1 MKTTKRRLLS
11 LFMAMV
17 MVFSLL
23 PTALAEGNGD
33 EQPPVDPPPVE
44 TPEPGDP
51 EEPGDPVDPPAHE
64 HNNDNTWMNDEKGHW
79 HECTAANCP
88 DNGRVDYG
96 THTVST
102 WTVEKEATCKDEGL
116 EKGTCS
122 VCGYEQSRT
131 IPKTSEHTKGPT
143 PEYRAKDNKQHIWEC
158 AICGQEQLENHNF
171 ANNVCNLCGFEQSV
185 TISLPSTLSLAVGKT
200 GTLTATVSPA
210 GTAVSWS
217 VNNDVVTIS
226 GTGTSVTVTAVKA
239 GTATITATA
248 GGETASCTVTVTD
261 SYTVEISPTQVSLA
275 SVGQQKQLTAKVKN
289 GNDIVTPTPT
299 ITWKSNNT
307 SVATVD
313 QNGLVTAK
321 GSGTTTITA
330 SSANATPATCTVT
343 VSNPLVLE
351 TSTTKLTSYDS
362 EATLRV
368 KFNGKTLDPD
378 DVKWSY
384 DRNYIDLNEGSNNT
398 IIATPVAR
406 TTSTKIS
413 VKYTTGGVEYSD
425 SVTLSISFSAY
436 NVATVTIY
444 NSTDNYNL
452 DDPDDEGDD
461 SIIDQLETYFN
472 KKSSGYYGIDY
483 VEFETVSHD
492 YGTLDAKTSGRYYVD
507 GSSSSRYN
515 ELSDVTFSPRSNKT
529 GSAVF
534 SLTVYAY
541 VSGTSTSR
549 TEAVSCTITFK
560 VKEGEASGGDVE
572 YTAALGEDVPF
583 SASDFEDFWDDM
595 YSRGELES
603 VSFKVSGGTLR
614 DSDGKTVGS
623 KECYVSPTRSQ
634 IDLDGVYFEP
644 NSTTSKKAGTVKFTF
659 TATGYARNS
668 SKSTTKTGTV
678 SITYMAGSP
687 KDISYTVNANGSVN
701 LKASDFTAAYKEA
714 TGSNAPSGMTIILK
728 SVPRNGTLTYTD
740 SSKSRPTDLKLTSSN
755 IKNRSFTTR
764 SSGTNQINDISY
776 SGNSGTDTIE
786 YTAYSGNSAQFTGKI
801 VFNGAPTAPT
811 NLSVTFTST
820 NGSPATMSTAA
831 FTTAN
836 ATVMGKT
843 YRMRF
848 TTPTNGSLLL
858 NGATTAVGVDIF
870 PSNLGSVSYRPKA
883 GFNGSDKCLFM
894 AYDASGNLT
903 GSGTVNFVVAGN
915 PSTTNPGGNTGA
927 SSISQFK
934 DVPATAWYRTE
945 LADLVSK
952 GIIKGKSATSFAP
965 RDNVTYGEALKM
977 VLRAAGHTAEEA
989 TGNNWAINYK
999 NLAVSK
1005 GWIDNSIVLTNAIS
1019 RAAMA
1024 DLVAK
1029 VLGVASSGAASP
1041 FADTANG
1048 YAVAL
1053 YNTNPRI
1060 FNGETGKDG
1069 KLYFNGGDSLKREQ
1083 ICAVI
1088 YRVNQYYTNNSSNQM
1103 PDGI

>member
-23 PTALAEGNGD
+23 PTALAEGEG
-33 EQPPVDPPPVE
+33 EQPGEPTPCEHEWE
-44 TPEPGDP
+44 TTKEKAATCTEAGSKTLTCKRCKESKTEPGESALGHDWTEYVVTLAP
-51 EEPGDPVDPPAHE
+51 TCTTPGKQTRTCERTGCNASQEENIPMKE
-64 HNNDNTWMNDEKGHW
+64 HT
-79 HECTAANCP
+79 
-88 DNGRVDYG
+88 YG
-96 THTVST
+96 A
-102 WTVEKEATCKDEGL
+102 WTVEIEGNCTTDKKEVR
-116 EKGTCS
+116 TCS
-122 VCGYEQSRT
+122 VCQHKDEKITKAPG
-131 IPKTSEHTKGPT
+131 HTKPGASGYT
-143 PEYRAKDNKQHIWEC
+143 KVDDENHVYVCTACQTAIPEKHTFDATNKC
-158 AICGQEQLENHNF
+158 ICGAVKPVQETTLKLNRTTL
-171 ANNVCNLCGFEQSV
+171 NLSV
-185 TISLPSTLSLAVGKT
+185 GDTATLSATITPDAPLTWENTYDTIASITRSADGK
-200 GTLTATVSPA
+200 
-210 GTAVSWS
+210 
-217 VNNDVVTIS
+217 
-226 GTGTSVTVTAVKA
+226 SVTVKA
-239 GTATITATA
+239 LRA
-248 GGETASCTVTVTD
+248 
-261 SYTVEISPTQVSLA
+261 
-275 SVGQQKQLTAKVKN
+275 
-289 GNDIVTPTPT
+289 
-299 ITWKSNNT
+299 
-307 SVATVD
+307 
-313 QNGLVTAK
+313 
-321 GSGTTTITA
+321 GTTTITV
-330 SSANATPATCTVT
+330 SGGGKSATCRVT
-343 VSNPLVLE
+343 VGGNLE
-351 TSTTKLTSYDS
+351 VTPTKATLTHLGD
-362 EATLRV
+362 EATFTA
-368 KFNGKTLDPD
+368 KFNGSRVR
-378 DVKWSY
+378 DVEWDCANPK
-384 DRNYIDLNEGSNNT
+384 YIDLKDNKDGSAT
-398 IIATPVAR
+398 ISALATTPSGG
-406 TTSTKIS
+406 TTITATYWDDSNQ
-413 VKYTTGGVEYSD
+413 KYTASANVVVSYS
-425 SVTLSISFSAY
+425 AK
-436 NVATVTIY
+436 NVATVTVY
-444 NSTDNYNL
+444 NSTDSYNL
-452 DDPDDEGDD
+452 DDPDDDGDD
-461 SIIDQLETYFN
+461 SIVEQMEDYFDDTKN
-472 KKSSGYYGIDY
+472 GYYGLAS
-483 VEFETVSHD
+483 VEFNSRSDT
-492 YGTLDAKTSGRYYVD
+492 YGSLSATTGREYDVD
-507 GSSSSRYN
+507 GSSNSKYDI
-515 ELSDVTFSPRSNKT
+515 SDVTFSPSSTKTGTATFDVTANVYRSNGKT
-529 GSAVF
+529 
-534 SLTVYAY
+534 T
-541 VSGTSTSR
+541 TP
-549 TEAVSCTITFK
+549 VSCTISFK
-560 VKEGEASGGDVE
+560 VVDGKASGGDVE
-572 YTAALGEDVPF
+572 YTASLGEDVQF
-583 SASDFEDFWDDM
+583 RTSDFEDFWDDA

-623 KECYVSPTRSQ
+623 KECYASPTRNQ

-644 NSTTSKKAGTVKFTF
+644 NSATSKKAGTVKFSF

-668 SKSTTKTGTV
+668 SKSTTRTGTV
-678 SITYMAGSP
+678 SITYMGGSP
-687 KDISYTVNANGSVN
+687 KDITYTVNANGSVN

-714 TGSNAPSGMTIILK
+714 TGSTAPSGMTIVLQG
-728 SVPRNGTLTYTD
+728 VPRNGTLTYTD
-740 SSKSRPTDLKLTSSN
+740 SSKSKPTDVKLTSSN

-764 SSGTNQINDISY
+764 SSGTNQINDVSY

-786 YTAYSGNSAQFTGKI
+786 YIAYSGNSAQFTGKI

-820 NGSPATMSTAA
+820 NGAAATLSSAA

-843 YRMRF
+843 YRLRF
-848 TTPTNGSLLL
+848 TAPTNGSLLL

-903 GSGTVNFVVAGN
+903 GSGTVNFVVVGN
-915 PSTTNPGGNTGA
+915 PANTTTPGTTPGA

-977 VLRAAGHTAEEA
+977 VLRAAGHTAEEG

-1005 GWIDNSIVLTNAIS
+1005 GWISNDIVLTNAIS

-1048 YAVAL
+1048 YAIAL
-1053 YNTNPRI
+1053 YNTTPRI

-1088 YRVNQYYTNNSSNQM
+1088 YRVNQYYTNANSNQM

>member
-23 PTALAEGNGD
+23 PTALAEGEG
-33 EQPPVDPPPVE
+33 EQPGEPTPCEHEWE
-44 TPEPGDP
+44 TTEEKGATCTEAGSKTLTCKKCKESKTEPGESALGHDWTKYVVTLVP
-51 EEPGDPVDPPAHE
+51 TCTTPGKQTRTCQRTGCNASQEENIPMEE
-64 HNNDNTWMNDEKGHW
+64 HT
-79 HECTAANCP
+79 
-88 DNGRVDYG
+88 YG
-96 THTVST
+96 A
-102 WTVEKEATCKDEGL
+102 WTVEIEGNCTTDKKEVR
-116 EKGTCS
+116 TCS
-122 VCGYEQSRT
+122 VCQHKDEKITKAPG
-131 IPKTSEHTKGPT
+131 HTKPGASGYT
-143 PEYRAKDNKQHIWEC
+143 KVDDENHVYVCTACQTAIPEKHTFDATNKC
-158 AICGQEQLENHNF
+158 ICGAVKPVQETTLKLNRTTL
-171 ANNVCNLCGFEQSV
+171 NLSV
-185 TISLPSTLSLAVGKT
+185 GDTATLSATITPDAPLTWENTYDKIASITRSADGK
-200 GTLTATVSPA
+200 
-210 GTAVSWS
+210 
-217 VNNDVVTIS
+217 
-226 GTGTSVTVTAVKA
+226 SVTVKA
-239 GTATITATA
+239 LRA
-248 GGETASCTVTVTD
+248 
-261 SYTVEISPTQVSLA
+261 
-275 SVGQQKQLTAKVKN
+275 
-289 GNDIVTPTPT
+289 
-299 ITWKSNNT
+299 
-307 SVATVD
+307 
-313 QNGLVTAK
+313 
-321 GSGTTTITA
+321 GTTTITV
-330 SSANATPATCTVT
+330 SGGGKSATCRVT
-343 VSNPLVLE
+343 VGGNLE
-351 TSTTKLTSYDS
+351 VTPTKATLTHLGD
-362 EATLRV
+362 EATFTA
-368 KFNGKTLDPD
+368 KFNGSRVR
-378 DVKWSY
+378 DVEWDCAKPK
-384 DRNYIDLNEGSNNT
+384 YIDLKDNKDGSAT
-398 IIATPVAR
+398 ISALATTPSGG
-406 TTSTKIS
+406 TTITATYRDDSNQ
-413 VKYTTGGVEYSD
+413 KYTASANVVVSYS
-425 SVTLSISFSAY
+425 AK
-436 NVATVTIY
+436 NVATVTVY
-444 NSTDNYNL
+444 NSTDSYNL
-452 DDPDDEGDD
+452 DDPDDDGDD
-461 SIIDQLETYFN
+461 SIVEQMEDYFDDTKN
-472 KKSSGYYGIDY
+472 GYYGLAS
-483 VEFETVSHD
+483 VEFNSRSDT
-492 YGTLDAKTSGRYYVD
+492 YGSLSATTGREYDVD
-507 GSSSSRYN
+507 GSSNSKYDI
-515 ELSDVTFSPRSNKT
+515 SDVTFSPSSTKTGTATFDVTANVYRSNGKT
-529 GSAVF
+529 
-534 SLTVYAY
+534 T
-541 VSGTSTSR
+541 TP
-549 TEAVSCTITFK
+549 VSCTISFK
-560 VKEGEASGGDVE
+560 VVDGKASGGDVE
-572 YTAALGEDVPF
+572 YTASLGEDVQF
-583 SASDFEDFWDDM
+583 RASDFEDFWDDA

-623 KECYVSPTRSQ
+623 KECYASPTRNQ

-644 NSTTSKKAGTVKFTF
+644 NSATSKKAGTVKFSF

-668 SKSTTKTGTV
+668 SKSTTRTGTV
-678 SITYMAGSP
+678 SITYMGGSP
-687 KDISYTVNANGSVN
+687 KDITYTVNANGSVN

-714 TGSNAPSGMTIILK
+714 TGSTAPSGMTIVLQG
-728 SVPRNGTLTYTD
+728 VPRNGTLTYTD
-740 SSKSRPTDLKLTSSN
+740 SSKSKPTDVKLTSSN

-764 SSGTNQINDISY
+764 SSGTNQINDVSY

-786 YTAYSGNSAQFTGKI
+786 YIAYSGNSAQFTGKI

-820 NGSPATMSTAA
+820 NGAAATLSSAA

-843 YRMRF
+843 YRLRF
-848 TTPTNGSLLL
+848 TAPTNGSLLL

-903 GSGTVNFVVAGN
+903 GSGTVNFVVVGN
-915 PSTTNPGGNTGA
+915 PANTTTPGTTPGA

-977 VLRAAGHTAEEA
+977 VLRAAGHTAEEG

-1005 GWIDNSIVLTNAIS
+1005 GWISNDIVLTNAIS

-1048 YAVAL
+1048 YAIAL
-1053 YNTNPRI
+1053 YNTTPRI

-1088 YRVNQYYTNNSSNQM
+1088 YRVNQYYTNANSNQM

>member
-23 PTALAEGNGD
+23 PTALAEGEG
-33 EQPPVDPPPVE
+33 EQPGEPTPCEHEWE
-44 TPEPGDP
+44 TTE
-51 EEPGDPVDPPAHE
+51 
-64 HNNDNTWMNDEKGHW
+64 
-79 HECTAANCP
+79 
-88 DNGRVDYG
+88 
-96 THTVST
+96 
-102 WTVEKEATCKDEGL
+102 EKEATCTEAGSKTLTCKKCKESKTEPGESALGHDWTEYMVTLKPTCTAPGKQTRTCQRTGCNASQEEDIPMEEHTYGAWTVEIEGNCTTDKK
-116 EKGTCS
+116 EVRTCS
-122 VCGYEQSRT
+122 VCQHKDEKITKAPG
-131 IPKTSEHTKGPT
+131 HTKPGASGYT
-143 PEYRAKDNKQHIWEC
+143 KVDDENHVYVCTACQTAIPEKHTFDATNKC
-158 AICGQEQLENHNF
+158 ICGAVKPVQETTLKLNRTTL
-171 ANNVCNLCGFEQSV
+171 NLSV
-185 TISLPSTLSLAVGKT
+185 GDTATLSATITPDAPLTWENTYDTIASITRSADGK
-200 GTLTATVSPA
+200 
-210 GTAVSWS
+210 
-217 VNNDVVTIS
+217 
-226 GTGTSVTVTAVKA
+226 SVTVKA
-239 GTATITATA
+239 LRA
-248 GGETASCTVTVTD
+248 
-261 SYTVEISPTQVSLA
+261 
-275 SVGQQKQLTAKVKN
+275 
-289 GNDIVTPTPT
+289 
-299 ITWKSNNT
+299 
-307 SVATVD
+307 
-313 QNGLVTAK
+313 
-321 GSGTTTITA
+321 GTTTITV
-330 SSANATPATCTVT
+330 SGGGKSATCRVT
-343 VSNPLVLE
+343 VGGNLE
-351 TSTTKLTSYDS
+351 VTPTKATLTHLGD
-362 EATLRV
+362 EATFTA
-368 KFNGKTLDPD
+368 KFNGSRVR
-378 DVKWSY
+378 DVEWDCANPK
-384 DRNYIDLNEGSNNT
+384 YIDLKDNKDGSAT
-398 IIATPVAR
+398 ISALATTPSGG
-406 TTSTKIS
+406 TTVTATYWDDSNQ
-413 VKYTTGGVEYSD
+413 KYTASANVVVSYS
-425 SVTLSISFSAY
+425 AK
-436 NVATVTIY
+436 NVATVTVY
-444 NSTDNYNL
+444 NSTDSYNL
-452 DDPDDEGDD
+452 DDPDDDGDD
-461 SIIDQLETYFN
+461 SIVEQMEDYFDDTKN
-472 KKSSGYYGIDY
+472 GYYGLAS
-483 VEFETVSHD
+483 VEFNSRSDT
-492 YGTLDAKTSGRYYVD
+492 YGSLSATTSREYDVD
-507 GSSSSRYN
+507 GSSNSKYDI
-515 ELSDVTFSPRSNKT
+515 SDVTFSPSSTKTGTATFDVTANVYRSNGKT
-529 GSAVF
+529 
-534 SLTVYAY
+534 T
-541 VSGTSTSR
+541 TP
-549 TEAVSCTITFK
+549 VSCTISFK
-560 VKEGEASGGDVE
+560 VVDGKASGGDVE
-572 YTAALGEDVPF
+572 YTASLGEDVQF
-583 SASDFEDFWDDM
+583 RTSDFEDFWDDA

-623 KECYVSPTRSQ
+623 KECYASPTRNQ

-644 NSTTSKKAGTVKFTF
+644 NSATSKKAGTVKFSF

-668 SKSTTKTGTV
+668 SKSTTRTGTV
-678 SITYMAGSP
+678 SITYMGGSP
-687 KDISYTVNANGSVN
+687 KDITYTVNANGSVN

-714 TGSNAPSGMTIILK
+714 TGSTAPSGMTIVLQG
-728 SVPRNGTLTYTD
+728 VPRNGTLTYTD
-740 SSKSRPTDLKLTSSN
+740 SSKSKPTDVKLTSSN

-764 SSGTNQINDISY
+764 SSGTNQINDVSY

-786 YTAYSGNSAQFTGKI
+786 YIAYSGNSAQFTGKI

-820 NGSPATMSTAA
+820 NGAAATLSSAA

-843 YRMRF
+843 YRLRF
-848 TTPTNGSLLL
+848 TAPTNGSLLL

-903 GSGTVNFVVAGN
+903 GSGTVNFVVVGN
-915 PSTTNPGGNTGA
+915 PANTTTPGTTPGA

-977 VLRAAGHTAEEA
+977 VLRAAGHTAEEG

-1005 GWIDNSIVLTNAIS
+1005 GWISNDIVLTNAIS

-1048 YAVAL
+1048 YAIAL
-1053 YNTNPRI
+1053 YNTTPRI

-1088 YRVNQYYTNNSSNQM
+1088 YRVNQYYTNANSNQM

>member
-23 PTALAEGNGD
+23 PTALAEGEG
-33 EQPPVDPPPVE
+33 EQPGEPTPCEHEWE
-44 TPEPGDP
+44 TTEEKGATCTEAGSKTLTCKKCKESKTEPGESALGHDWTKYVVTLAP
-51 EEPGDPVDPPAHE
+51 TCTTPGKQTRTCQRTGCNASQEENIPMEE
-64 HNNDNTWMNDEKGHW
+64 HT
-79 HECTAANCP
+79 
-88 DNGRVDYG
+88 YG
-96 THTVST
+96 A
-102 WTVEKEATCKDEGL
+102 WTVEIEGNCTTDKKEVR
-116 EKGTCS
+116 TCS
-122 VCGYEQSRT
+122 VCQHKDEKITKAPG
-131 IPKTSEHTKGPT
+131 HTKPGASGYT
-143 PEYRAKDNKQHIWEC
+143 KVDDENHVYVCTACQTAIPEKHTFDATNKC
-158 AICGQEQLENHNF
+158 ICGAVKPVQETTLKLNRTTL
-171 ANNVCNLCGFEQSV
+171 NLSV
-185 TISLPSTLSLAVGKT
+185 GDTATLSATITPDAPLTWENTYDKIASITRSADGK
-200 GTLTATVSPA
+200 
-210 GTAVSWS
+210 
-217 VNNDVVTIS
+217 
-226 GTGTSVTVTAVKA
+226 SVTVKA
-239 GTATITATA
+239 LRA
-248 GGETASCTVTVTD
+248 
-261 SYTVEISPTQVSLA
+261 
-275 SVGQQKQLTAKVKN
+275 
-289 GNDIVTPTPT
+289 
-299 ITWKSNNT
+299 
-307 SVATVD
+307 
-313 QNGLVTAK
+313 
-321 GSGTTTITA
+321 GTTTITV
-330 SSANATPATCTVT
+330 SGGGKSATCRVT
-343 VSNPLVLE
+343 VGGNLE
-351 TSTTKLTSYDS
+351 VTPTKATLTHLGD
-362 EATLRV
+362 EATFTA
-368 KFNGKTLDPD
+368 KFNGSRVR
-378 DVKWSY
+378 DVEWDCANPK
-384 DRNYIDLNEGSNNT
+384 YIDLKDNKDGSAT
-398 IIATPVAR
+398 ISALATTPSGG
-406 TTSTKIS
+406 TTITATYRDDSNQE
-413 VKYTTGGVEYSD
+413 YTASANVVVSYS
-425 SVTLSISFSAY
+425 AK
-436 NVATVTIY
+436 NVATVTVY
-444 NSTDNYNL
+444 NSTDSYNL
-452 DDPDDEGDD
+452 DDPDDDGDD
-461 SIIDQLETYFN
+461 SIVEQMEDYFDDTKN
-472 KKSSGYYGIDY
+472 GYYGLAS
-483 VEFETVSHD
+483 VEFNSRSDT
-492 YGTLDAKTSGRYYVD
+492 YGSLSATTGREYDVD
-507 GSSSSRYN
+507 GSSNSKYDI
-515 ELSDVTFSPRSNKT
+515 SDVTFSPSSTKTGTATFDVTANVYRSNGKT
-529 GSAVF
+529 
-534 SLTVYAY
+534 T
-541 VSGTSTSR
+541 TP
-549 TEAVSCTITFK
+549 VSCTISFK
-560 VKEGEASGGDVE
+560 VVDGKASGGDVE
-572 YTAALGEDVPF
+572 YTASLGEDVQF
-583 SASDFEDFWDDM
+583 RTSDFEDFWDDA

-623 KECYVSPTRSQ
+623 KECYASPTRNQ

-644 NSTTSKKAGTVKFTF
+644 NSATSKKAGTVKFSF

-668 SKSTTKTGTV
+668 SKSTTRTGTV
-678 SITYMAGSP
+678 SITYMGGSP
-687 KDISYTVNANGSVN
+687 KDITYTVNANGSVN

-714 TGSNAPSGMTIILK
+714 TGSTAPSGMTIVLQG
-728 SVPRNGTLTYTD
+728 VPRNGTLTYTD
-740 SSKSRPTDLKLTSSN
+740 SSKSKPTDVKLTSSN

-764 SSGTNQINDISY
+764 SSGTNQINDVSY

-786 YTAYSGNSAQFTGKI
+786 YIAYSGNSAQFTGKI

-820 NGSPATMSTAA
+820 NGAAATLSSAA

-843 YRMRF
+843 YRLRF
-848 TTPTNGSLLL
+848 TAPTNGSLLL

-903 GSGTVNFVVAGN
+903 GSGTVNFVVVGN
-915 PSTTNPGGNTGA
+915 PANTTTPGTTPGA

-977 VLRAAGHTAEEA
+977 VLRAAGHTAEEG

-1005 GWIDNSIVLTNAIS
+1005 GWISNDIVLTNAIS

-1048 YAVAL
+1048 YAIAL
-1053 YNTNPRI
+1053 YNTTPRI

-1088 YRVNQYYTNNSSNQM
+1088 YRVNQYYTNANSNQM

>member
-23 PTALAEGNGD
+23 PTALAEGEG
-33 EQPPVDPPPVE
+33 EQPGEPTPCEHEWE
-44 TPEPGDP
+44 TTEEKGATCTEAGSKTLTCKKCKESKTEPGESALGHDWTKYVVTLAP
-51 EEPGDPVDPPAHE
+51 TCTTPGKQTRTCQRTGCNASQEENIPMEE
-64 HNNDNTWMNDEKGHW
+64 HT
-79 HECTAANCP
+79 
-88 DNGRVDYG
+88 YG
-96 THTVST
+96 A
-102 WTVEKEATCKDEGL
+102 WTVEIEGNCTTDKKEVR
-116 EKGTCS
+116 TCS
-122 VCGYEQSRT
+122 VCQHKDEKITKAPG
-131 IPKTSEHTKGPT
+131 HTKPGASGYT
-143 PEYRAKDNKQHIWEC
+143 KVDDENHVYVCTACQTAIPEKHTFDATNKC
-158 AICGQEQLENHNF
+158 ICGAVKPVQETTLKLNRTTL
-171 ANNVCNLCGFEQSV
+171 NLSV
-185 TISLPSTLSLAVGKT
+185 GDTATLSATITPDAPLTWENTYDKIASITRSADGK
-200 GTLTATVSPA
+200 
-210 GTAVSWS
+210 
-217 VNNDVVTIS
+217 
-226 GTGTSVTVTAVKA
+226 SVTVKA
-239 GTATITATA
+239 LRA
-248 GGETASCTVTVTD
+248 
-261 SYTVEISPTQVSLA
+261 
-275 SVGQQKQLTAKVKN
+275 
-289 GNDIVTPTPT
+289 
-299 ITWKSNNT
+299 
-307 SVATVD
+307 
-313 QNGLVTAK
+313 
-321 GSGTTTITA
+321 GTTTITV
-330 SSANATPATCTVT
+330 SGGGKSATCRVT
-343 VSNPLVLE
+343 VGGNLE
-351 TSTTKLTSYDS
+351 VTPTKATLTHLGD
-362 EATLRV
+362 EATFTA
-368 KFNGKTLDPD
+368 KFNGSRVR
-378 DVKWSY
+378 DVEWDCANPK
-384 DRNYIDLNEGSNNT
+384 YIDLKDNKDGSAT
-398 IIATPVAR
+398 ISALATTPSGG
-406 TTSTKIS
+406 TTITATYRDDSNQ
-413 VKYTTGGVEYSD
+413 KYTASANVVVSYS
-425 SVTLSISFSAY
+425 AK
-436 NVATVTIY
+436 NVATVTVY
-444 NSTDNYNL
+444 NSTDSYNL
-452 DDPDDEGDD
+452 DDPDDDGDD
-461 SIIDQLETYFN
+461 SIVEQMEDYFDDTKN
-472 KKSSGYYGIDY
+472 GYYGLAS
-483 VEFETVSHD
+483 VEFNSRSDT
-492 YGTLDAKTSGRYYVD
+492 YGSLSATTGREYDVD
-507 GSSSSRYN
+507 GSSNSKYDI
-515 ELSDVTFSPRSNKT
+515 SDVTFSPSSTKTGTATFDVTANVYRSNGKT
-529 GSAVF
+529 
-534 SLTVYAY
+534 T
-541 VSGTSTSR
+541 TP
-549 TEAVSCTITFK
+549 VSCTISFK
-560 VKEGEASGGDVE
+560 VVDGKASGGDVE
-572 YTAALGEDVPF
+572 YTASLGEDVQF
-583 SASDFEDFWDDM
+583 RTSDFEDFWDDA

-623 KECYVSPTRSQ
+623 KECYASPTRNQ

-644 NSTTSKKAGTVKFTF
+644 NSATSKKAGTVKFSF

-668 SKSTTKTGTV
+668 SKSTTRTGTV
-678 SITYMAGSP
+678 SITYMGGSP
-687 KDISYTVNANGSVN
+687 KDITYTVNANGSVN

-714 TGSNAPSGMTIILK
+714 TGSTAPSGMTIVLQG
-728 SVPRNGTLTYTD
+728 VPRNGTLTYTD
-740 SSKSRPTDLKLTSSN
+740 SSKSKPTDVKLTSSN

-764 SSGTNQINDISY
+764 SSGTNQINDVSY

-786 YTAYSGNSAQFTGKI
+786 YIAYSGNSAQFTGKI

-820 NGSPATMSTAA
+820 NGAAATLSSAA

-843 YRMRF
+843 YRLRF
-848 TTPTNGSLLL
+848 TAPTNGSLLL

-903 GSGTVNFVVAGN
+903 GSGTVNFVVVGN
-915 PSTTNPGGNTGA
+915 PANTTTPGTTPGA

-977 VLRAAGHTAEEA
+977 VLRAAGHTAEEG

-1005 GWIDNSIVLTNAIS
+1005 GWISNDIVLTNAIS

-1048 YAVAL
+1048 YAIAL
-1053 YNTNPRI
+1053 YNTTPRI

-1088 YRVNQYYTNNSSNQM
+1088 YRVNQYYTNANSNQM

>member
-23 PTALAEGNGD
+23 PTALAEGEG
-33 EQPPVDPPPVE
+33 EQPGEPTPCEHEWE
-44 TPEPGDP
+44 TTEEKAATCTEAGSKTLTCEKCRESKTEPGESALGHDWTEYVVTLAP
-51 EEPGDPVDPPAHE
+51 TCTTPGKQTRTCERTGCNASQEENIPMKE
-64 HNNDNTWMNDEKGHW
+64 HT
-79 HECTAANCP
+79 
-88 DNGRVDYG
+88 YG
-96 THTVST
+96 A
-102 WTVEKEATCKDEGL
+102 WTVEIEGNCTTDKKEVR
-116 EKGTCS
+116 TCS
-122 VCGYEQSRT
+122 VCQHKDEKITKAPG
-131 IPKTSEHTKGPT
+131 HTKPGASGYT
-143 PEYRAKDNKQHIWEC
+143 KVDDENHVYVCTACQTAIPEKHTFDATNKC
-158 AICGQEQLENHNF
+158 ICGAVKPVQETTLKLNRTTL
-171 ANNVCNLCGFEQSV
+171 NLSV
-185 TISLPSTLSLAVGKT
+185 GDTATLSATITPDAPLTWENTYDTIASITRSADGK
-200 GTLTATVSPA
+200 
-210 GTAVSWS
+210 
-217 VNNDVVTIS
+217 
-226 GTGTSVTVTAVKA
+226 SVTVKA
-239 GTATITATA
+239 LRA
-248 GGETASCTVTVTD
+248 
-261 SYTVEISPTQVSLA
+261 
-275 SVGQQKQLTAKVKN
+275 
-289 GNDIVTPTPT
+289 
-299 ITWKSNNT
+299 
-307 SVATVD
+307 
-313 QNGLVTAK
+313 
-321 GSGTTTITA
+321 GTTTITV
-330 SSANATPATCTVT
+330 SGGGKSATCRVT
-343 VSNPLVLE
+343 VGGNLE
-351 TSTTKLTSYDS
+351 VTPTKATLTHLGD
-362 EATLRV
+362 EATFTA
-368 KFNGKTLDPD
+368 KFNGSRVR
-378 DVKWSY
+378 DVEWDCANPK
-384 DRNYIDLNEGSNNT
+384 YIDLKDNKDGSAT
-398 IIATPVAR
+398 ISALATTPSGG
-406 TTSTKIS
+406 TTITATYWDDSNQ
-413 VKYTTGGVEYSD
+413 KYTASANVVVSYS
-425 SVTLSISFSAY
+425 AK
-436 NVATVTIY
+436 NVATVTVY
-444 NSTDNYNL
+444 NSTDSYNL
-452 DDPDDEGDD
+452 DDPDDDGDD
-461 SIIDQLETYFN
+461 SIVEQMEDYFDDTKN
-472 KKSSGYYGIDY
+472 GYYGLAS
-483 VEFETVSHD
+483 VEFNSRSDT
-492 YGTLDAKTSGRYYVD
+492 YGSLSATTGREYDVD
-507 GSSSSRYN
+507 GSSNSKYDI
-515 ELSDVTFSPRSNKT
+515 SDVTFSPSSTKTGTATFDVTANVYRSNGKT
-529 GSAVF
+529 
-534 SLTVYAY
+534 T
-541 VSGTSTSR
+541 TP
-549 TEAVSCTITFK
+549 VSCTISFK
-560 VKEGEASGGDVE
+560 VVDGKASGGDVE
-572 YTAALGEDVPF
+572 YTASLGEDVQF
-583 SASDFEDFWDDM
+583 RTSDFEDFWDDA

-623 KECYVSPTRSQ
+623 KECYASPTRNQ

-644 NSTTSKKAGTVKFTF
+644 NSATSKKAGTVKFSF

-668 SKSTTKTGTV
+668 SKSTTRTGTV
-678 SITYMAGSP
+678 SITYMGGSP
-687 KDISYTVNANGSVN
+687 KDITYTVNANGSVN

-714 TGSNAPSGMTIILK
+714 TGSTAPSGMTIVLQG
-728 SVPRNGTLTYTD
+728 VPRNGTLTYTD
-740 SSKSRPTDLKLTSSN
+740 SSKSKPTDVKLTSSN

-764 SSGTNQINDISY
+764 SSGTNQINDVSY

-786 YTAYSGNSAQFTGKI
+786 YIAYSGNSAQFTGKI

-820 NGSPATMSTAA
+820 NGAAATLSSAA

-843 YRMRF
+843 YRLRF
-848 TTPTNGSLLL
+848 TAPTNGSLLL

-903 GSGTVNFVVAGN
+903 GSGTVNFVVVGN
-915 PSTTNPGGNTGA
+915 PANTTTPGTTPGA

-977 VLRAAGHTAEEA
+977 VLRAAGHTAEEG

-1005 GWIDNSIVLTNAIS
+1005 GWISNDIVLTNAIS

-1048 YAVAL
+1048 YAIAL
-1053 YNTNPRI
+1053 YNTTPRI

-1088 YRVNQYYTNNSSNQM
+1088 YRVNQYYTNANSNQM

>member
-23 PTALAEGNGD
+23 PTALAEGEG
-33 EQPPVDPPPVE
+33 EQPGEPTPCEHEWE
-44 TPEPGDP
+44 TTEEKGATCTEAGSKTLTCKKCKESKTEPGESALGHDWTKYVVTLAP
-51 EEPGDPVDPPAHE
+51 TCTTPGKQTRTCQRTGCNASQEENIPMEE
-64 HNNDNTWMNDEKGHW
+64 HT
-79 HECTAANCP
+79 
-88 DNGRVDYG
+88 YG
-96 THTVST
+96 A
-102 WTVEKEATCKDEGL
+102 WTVEIEGNCTTDKKEVR
-116 EKGTCS
+116 TCS
-122 VCGYEQSRT
+122 VCQHKDEKITKAPG
-131 IPKTSEHTKGPT
+131 HTKPGASGYT
-143 PEYRAKDNKQHIWEC
+143 KVDDENHVYVCTACQTAIPEKHTFDATNKC
-158 AICGQEQLENHNF
+158 ICGAVKPVQETTLKLNRTTL
-171 ANNVCNLCGFEQSV
+171 NLSV
-185 TISLPSTLSLAVGKT
+185 GDTATLSATITPDAPLTWENTYDTIASITRSADGK
-200 GTLTATVSPA
+200 
-210 GTAVSWS
+210 
-217 VNNDVVTIS
+217 
-226 GTGTSVTVTAVKA
+226 SVTVKA
-239 GTATITATA
+239 LRA
-248 GGETASCTVTVTD
+248 
-261 SYTVEISPTQVSLA
+261 
-275 SVGQQKQLTAKVKN
+275 
-289 GNDIVTPTPT
+289 
-299 ITWKSNNT
+299 
-307 SVATVD
+307 
-313 QNGLVTAK
+313 
-321 GSGTTTITA
+321 GTTTITV
-330 SSANATPATCTVT
+330 SGGGKSATCRVT
-343 VSNPLVLE
+343 VGGNLE
-351 TSTTKLTSYDS
+351 VTPTKATLTHLGD
-362 EATLRV
+362 EATFTA
-368 KFNGKTLDPD
+368 KFNGSRVR
-378 DVKWSY
+378 DVEWDCANPK
-384 DRNYIDLNEGSNNT
+384 YIDLKDNKDGSAT
-398 IIATPVAR
+398 ISALATTPSGG
-406 TTSTKIS
+406 TTITATYWDDSNQ
-413 VKYTTGGVEYSD
+413 KYTASANVVVSYS
-425 SVTLSISFSAY
+425 AK
-436 NVATVTIY
+436 NVATVTVY
-444 NSTDNYNL
+444 NSTDSYNL
-452 DDPDDEGDD
+452 DDPDDDGDD
-461 SIIDQLETYFN
+461 SIVEQMEDYFDDTKN
-472 KKSSGYYGIDY
+472 GYYGLAS
-483 VEFETVSHD
+483 VEFNSRSDT
-492 YGTLDAKTSGRYYVD
+492 YGSLSATTGREYDVD
-507 GSSSSRYN
+507 GSSNSKYDI
-515 ELSDVTFSPRSNKT
+515 SDVTFSPSSTKTGTATFDVTANVYRSNGKT
-529 GSAVF
+529 
-534 SLTVYAY
+534 T
-541 VSGTSTSR
+541 TP
-549 TEAVSCTITFK
+549 VSCTISFK
-560 VKEGEASGGDVE
+560 VVDGKASGGDVE
-572 YTAALGEDVPF
+572 YTASLGEDVQF
-583 SASDFEDFWDDM
+583 RASDFEDFWDDA

-623 KECYVSPTRSQ
+623 KECYASPTRNQ

-644 NSTTSKKAGTVKFTF
+644 NSATSKKAGTVKFSF

-668 SKSTTKTGTV
+668 SKSTTRTGTV
-678 SITYMAGSP
+678 SITYMGGSP
-687 KDISYTVNANGSVN
+687 KDITYTVNANGSVN

-714 TGSNAPSGMTIILK
+714 TGSTAPSGMTIVLQG
-728 SVPRNGTLTYTD
+728 VPRNGTLTYTD
-740 SSKSRPTDLKLTSSN
+740 SSKSKPTDVKLTSSN

-764 SSGTNQINDISY
+764 SSGTNQINDVSY

-786 YTAYSGNSAQFTGKI
+786 YIAYSGNSAQFTGKI

-820 NGSPATMSTAA
+820 NGAAATLSSAA

-843 YRMRF
+843 YRLRF
-848 TTPTNGSLLL
+848 TAPTNGSLLL

-903 GSGTVNFVVAGN
+903 GSGTVNFVVVGN
-915 PSTTNPGGNTGA
+915 PANTTTPGTTPGA

-977 VLRAAGHTAEEA
+977 VLRAAGHTAEEG

-1005 GWIDNSIVLTNAIS
+1005 GWISNDIVLTNAIS

-1048 YAVAL
+1048 YAIAL
-1053 YNTNPRI
+1053 YNTTPRI

-1088 YRVNQYYTNNSSNQM
+1088 YRVNQYYTNANSNQM

>member
-1 MKTTKRRLLS
+1 
-11 LFMAMV
+11 MAMV

-23 PTALAEGNGD
+23 PTALAEGDGD
-33 EQPPVDPPPVE
+33 EQPPVEPPPVE

-51 EEPGDPVDPPAHE
+51 EEPE
-64 HNNDNTWMNDEKGHW
+64 HTHTPSSNWTNDASGHW
-79 HECTAANCP
+79 KTCTVTDCP
-88 DNGRVDYG
+88 DPEKKLEFS
-96 THTVST
+96 THTYGNPEVIKPPT
-102 WTVEKEATCKDEGL
+102 CEEA
-116 EKGTCS
+116 GTGKRVCS
-122 VCGYEQSRT
+122 VCSYEDEVT
-131 IPKTSEHTKGPT
+131 IPKVEHSKGTSPVYMPISAEEHTWTCEFCKKPQAEEHTFVDGQCT
-143 PEYRAKDNKQHIWEC
+143 LCYFKQT
-158 AICGQEQLENHNF
+158 
-171 ANNVCNLCGFEQSV
+171 V
-185 TISLPSTLSLAVGKT
+185 TISLPSTLSLAVNET

-217 VNNDVVTIS
+217 VTGSAVTIS
-226 GTGTSVTVTAVKA
+226 PSTGTSTTVTAVQA
-239 GTATITATA
+239 GRATITATA
-248 GGETASCTVTVTD
+248 GGESASCTVTVTEGKVTITLD
-261 SYTVEISPTQVSLA
+261 PTSYTFSSVSGRLTINPHLWQGNKEISADGHTITWSSNRTGVATVNA
-275 SVGQQKQLTAKVKN
+275 SG
-289 GNDIVTPTPT
+289 IVTPVASGSAVITATLENGEKATCNVTVESPFKLSMVPSSGKLT
-299 ITWKSNNT
+299 AYGDSLKIYATFGGTAVASNKITWDVNEKYLSLSDGT
-307 SVATVD
+307 GAATVSAVSPVSKTT
-313 QNGLVTAK
+313 VTAYY
-321 GSGTTTITA
+321 
-330 SSANATPATCTVT
+330 TVDKVRYTDT
-343 VSNPLVLE
+343 V
-351 TSTTKLTSYDS
+351 D
-362 EATLRV
+362 
-368 KFNGKTLDPD
+368 
-378 DVKWSY
+378 
-384 DRNYIDLNEGSNNT
+384 
-398 IIATPVAR
+398 
-406 TTSTKIS
+406 IS
-413 VKYTTGGVEYSD
+413 VV
-425 SVTLSISFSAY
+425 FSTQ
-436 NVATVTIY
+436 NVATATVY
-444 NSTDNYNL
+444 NSTDSYNL

-461 SIIDQLETYFN
+461 SIIEQMQDYFDS
-472 KKSSGYYGIDY
+472 KSKYYYGLSHVVFTSKSDTYGSLSATTGRDY
-483 VEFETVSHD
+483 D
-492 YGTLDAKTSGRYYVD
+492 VD
-507 GSSSSRYN
+507 GNSNSKYD
-515 ELSDVTFSPRSNKT
+515 LSDVTFTPSDKKT
-529 GSAVF
+529 GTAVF
-534 SLTVYAY
+534 SLTAY
-541 VSGTSTSR
+541 VYTDNR
-549 TEAVSCTITFK
+549 QNKTEGVSCTISFK

>member
-23 PTALAEGNGD
+23 PTALAEGEG
-33 EQPPVDPPPVE
+33 EQPGEPTPCEHEWE
-44 TPEPGDP
+44 TTEEKAATCTEAGSKTLTCKKCKESKTEPGESALGHDWTEYVVTLVP
-51 EEPGDPVDPPAHE
+51 TCTTPGKQTRTCRRTGCNASQEENIPMKE
-64 HNNDNTWMNDEKGHW
+64 HT
-79 HECTAANCP
+79 
-88 DNGRVDYG
+88 YG
-96 THTVST
+96 A
-102 WTVEKEATCKDEGL
+102 WTVEIEGNCTTDKKEVRTCGVCQHKDEKITKAPG
-116 EKGTCS
+116 
-122 VCGYEQSRT
+122 
-131 IPKTSEHTKGPT
+131 HTKPDASGYT
-143 PEYRAKDNKQHIWEC
+143 KVDDENHVYVCTACQTAIPEKHTFDATNKC
-158 AICGQEQLENHNF
+158 ICGAVKPVQETTLKLNRTTL
-171 ANNVCNLCGFEQSV
+171 NLSV
-185 TISLPSTLSLAVGKT
+185 GDTATLSATITPDAPLTWENTYDTIASITRSADGK
-200 GTLTATVSPA
+200 
-210 GTAVSWS
+210 
-217 VNNDVVTIS
+217 
-226 GTGTSVTVTAVKA
+226 SVTVKA
-239 GTATITATA
+239 LRA
-248 GGETASCTVTVTD
+248 
-261 SYTVEISPTQVSLA
+261 
-275 SVGQQKQLTAKVKN
+275 
-289 GNDIVTPTPT
+289 
-299 ITWKSNNT
+299 
-307 SVATVD
+307 
-313 QNGLVTAK
+313 
-321 GSGTTTITA
+321 GTTTITV
-330 SSANATPATCTVT
+330 SGGGKSATCRVT
-343 VSNPLVLE
+343 VGGNLE
-351 TSTTKLTSYDS
+351 VTPTKATLTHLGD
-362 EATLRV
+362 EATFTA
-368 KFNGKTLDPD
+368 KFNGSRVR
-378 DVKWSY
+378 DVEWDCANPK
-384 DRNYIDLNEGSNNT
+384 YIDLKDNKDGSAT
-398 IIATPVAR
+398 ISALATTPSGG
-406 TTSTKIS
+406 TTITATYWDDSNQ
-413 VKYTTGGVEYSD
+413 KYTASANVVVSYS
-425 SVTLSISFSAY
+425 AK
-436 NVATVTIY
+436 NVATVTVY
-444 NSTDNYNL
+444 NSTDSYNL
-452 DDPDDEGDD
+452 DDPDDDGDD
-461 SIIDQLETYFN
+461 SIVEQMEDYFDDTKN
-472 KKSSGYYGIDY
+472 GYYGLAS
-483 VEFETVSHD
+483 VEFNSRSDT
-492 YGTLDAKTSGRYYVD
+492 YGSLSATTGREYDVD
-507 GSSSSRYN
+507 GSSNSKYDI
-515 ELSDVTFSPRSNKT
+515 SDVTFSPSSTKTGTATFDVTANVYRSNGKT
-529 GSAVF
+529 
-534 SLTVYAY
+534 T
-541 VSGTSTSR
+541 TP
-549 TEAVSCTITFK
+549 VSCTISFK
-560 VKEGEASGGDVE
+560 VVDGKASGGDVE
-572 YTAALGEDVPF
+572 YTASLGEDVQF
-583 SASDFEDFWDDM
+583 RTSDFEDFWDDA

-623 KECYVSPTRSQ
+623 KECYASPTRNQ

-644 NSTTSKKAGTVKFTF
+644 NSATSKKAGTVKFSF

-668 SKSTTKTGTV
+668 SKSTTRTGTV
-678 SITYMAGSP
+678 SITYMGGSP
-687 KDISYTVNANGSVN
+687 KDITYTVNANGSVN

-714 TGSNAPSGMTIILK
+714 TGSTAPSGMTIVLQG
-728 SVPRNGTLTYTD
+728 VPRNGTLTYTD
-740 SSKSRPTDLKLTSSN
+740 SSKSKPTDVKLTSSN

-764 SSGTNQINDISY
+764 SSGTNQINDVSY

-786 YTAYSGNSAQFTGKI
+786 YIAYSGNSAQFTGKI

-820 NGSPATMSTAA
+820 NGAAATLSSAA

-843 YRMRF
+843 YRLRF
-848 TTPTNGSLLL
+848 TAPTNGSLLL

-870 PSNLGSVSYRPKA
+870 PSSLGSVSYRPKA

-903 GSGTVNFVVAGN
+903 GSGTVNFVVVGN
-915 PSTTNPGGNTGA
+915 PANTTTPGTTPGA

-977 VLRAAGHTAEEA
+977 VLRAAGHTAEEG

-1005 GWIDNSIVLTNAIS
+1005 GWISNDIVLTNAIS

-1048 YAVAL
+1048 YAIAL
-1053 YNTNPRI
+1053 YNTTPRI

-1088 YRVNQYYTNNSSNQM
+1088 YRVNQYYTNANSNQM